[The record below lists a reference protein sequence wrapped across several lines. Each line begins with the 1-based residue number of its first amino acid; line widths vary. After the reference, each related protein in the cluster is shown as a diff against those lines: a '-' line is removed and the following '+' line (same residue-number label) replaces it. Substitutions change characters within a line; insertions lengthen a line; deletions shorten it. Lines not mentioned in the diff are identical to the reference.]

1 MGYKDTVTKDYMKR
15 NEIFADAVNYYVF
28 QGQQVVRPDQLRE
41 LDTTEI
47 VVPYGADSAGEPEQR
62 YRDVLKSLT
71 AMMDDHA
78 AYLILGIENQGEIH
92 YAMPVKNLL
101 YDAINYAKQVQKAAN
116 SHREA
121 KDAQG
126 KNRGEFLS
134 GFYKEDRL
142 LPVITLV
149 ILWSPEAWDGP
160 MSLHEMF
167 LVQDERILSLVPDY
181 KIHLITPSGL
191 SDQELDKFHTSLRE
205 VLSLI
210 KYANDKEGMERTI
223 QKNGHKLRI
232 EEIHVLN
239 RCINMKLELK
249 DGEEEVELC
258 KAWEDMKKE
267 VAEETAKRVEAET
280 TKRVEA
286 EITKRVEAETTKRVE
301 AATKDST
308 LLESLRNLMESLHMP
323 ADQAMEIL
331 RVPES
336 KRTTFSAML

>member
-1 MGYKDTVTKDYMKR
+1 MRYKDTVTKDYMKR

-28 QGQQVVRPDQLRE
+28 KGQQMVRPDQLRE

-62 YRDVLKSLT
+62 YRDVLKSLI

-210 KYANDKEGMERTI
+210 KYANDKAGMERTI

-286 EITKRVEAETTKRVE
+286 
-301 AATKDST
+301 ATKDST

>member
-1 MGYKDTVTKDYMKR
+1 MGYKDTVTKEYMKR
-15 NEIFADAVNYYVF
+15 NDIFADAVNFYVF
-28 QGQQVVRPDQLRE
+28 GGQQVVRPEQLRE

-62 YRDVLKSLT
+62 YRDVLKSLI

-116 SHREA
+116 SHREV

-258 KAWEDMKKE
+258 KAWKDMKKE
-267 VAEETAKRVEAET
+267 VAEETA
-280 TKRVEA
+280 
-286 EITKRVEAETTKRVE
+286 KRVEAETTKRVE

>member
-1 MGYKDTVTKDYMKR
+1 LRYKDTVTKDYMKR

-62 YRDVLKSLT
+62 YRDVLKSLI

-116 SHREA
+116 SHREV

-167 LVQDERILSLVPDY
+167 LVQDERILSLVPYY
-181 KIHLITPSGL
+181 KIHLISPSGL
-191 SDQELDKFHTSLRE
+191 SYQDRRGSL
-205 VLSLI
+205 
-210 KYANDKEGMERTI
+210 
-223 QKNGHKLRI
+223 
-232 EEIHVLN
+232 
-239 RCINMKLELK
+239 
-249 DGEEEVELC
+249 
-258 KAWEDMKKE
+258 
-267 VAEETAKRVEAET
+267 
-280 TKRVEA
+280 
-286 EITKRVEAETTKRVE
+286 
-301 AATKDST
+301 
-308 LLESLRNLMESLHMP
+308 
-323 ADQAMEIL
+323 
-331 RVPES
+331 
-336 KRTTFSAML
+336 